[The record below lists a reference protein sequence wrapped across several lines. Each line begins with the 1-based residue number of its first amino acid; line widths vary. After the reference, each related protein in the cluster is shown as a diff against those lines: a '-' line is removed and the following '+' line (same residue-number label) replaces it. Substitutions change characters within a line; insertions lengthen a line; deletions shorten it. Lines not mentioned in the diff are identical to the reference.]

1 MPRVLANTIPGGNRM
16 KALSKALVLLLALS
30 SPVGAGEPPYSGP
43 QAGEKTTPFRVLDV
57 TGPNSGKTVD
67 YVTEFAGAP
76 TVLVFYH
83 GLERSLLPL
92 ARVIDQYGAE
102 KAPSI
107 RTLHVFLTDDRLAL
121 EQRLPL
127 VKQSVKFRAPMVI
140 SVDGIEG
147 PGNYGLNKQC
157 LLTILVAKGD
167 RVLANFGLVQ
177 PGIADAPKV
186 IAAMAKAVGDANP
199 PTAEQLSA
207 RSGEAAG
214 GGRPAAARPQAP
226 ARPALVDLSRFDLN
240 TPEGLKE
247 AVRALVTEVNS
258 LRKDLAEL
266 RAAPGNP
273 RAAAANPPA
282 RPNAG
287 GAPLPGAAPTDAKL
301 VGMLRSFIQLSNDNA
316 AVDRVLKE
324 VAEYVKGNAD
334 LTRQAVD
341 GWTRVL
347 FLKYGT
353 EYAQTTGKQFVEQL
367 RK

>member
-1 MPRVLANTIPGGNRM
+1 M
-16 KALSKALVLLLALS
+16 KALSKALVLLLALA
-30 SPVGAGEPPYSGP
+30 PPTGADEPPYSGP
-43 QAGEKTTPFRVLDV
+43 QVGEKTTPFRVLDV

-127 VKQSVKFRAPMVI
+127 VKQSVKFGAPMVI
-140 SVDGIEG
+140 SVDGVEG

-157 LLTILVAKGD
+157 LLTIVVAKGD
-167 RVLANFGLVQ
+167 RVLANFALVQ

-207 RSGEAAG
+207 RSGGAVG
-214 GGRPAAARPQAP
+214 GQRPVPARPQAT
-226 ARPALVDLSRFDLN
+226 AVRAGGVDLSRFDLN
-240 TPEGLKE
+240 TPDGLRE
-247 AVRALVTEVNS
+247 AVRALVGEVTS
-258 LRKDLAEL
+258 LRKDLSEL
-266 RAAPGNP
+266 RASPGTP
-273 RAAAANPPA
+273 RAASTDPPT

-287 GAPLPGAAPTDAKL
+287 ATQLPGAAPTDARL
-301 VGMLRSFIQLSNDNA
+301 VGLLRAFIQLTNDNA
-316 AVDRVLKE
+316 AVDKVLKD
-324 VAEYVKGNAD
+324 VGEYVKGKPD

-353 EYAQTTGKQFVEQL
+353 EYAQTVGKQFVEQL
-367 RK
+367 RKP